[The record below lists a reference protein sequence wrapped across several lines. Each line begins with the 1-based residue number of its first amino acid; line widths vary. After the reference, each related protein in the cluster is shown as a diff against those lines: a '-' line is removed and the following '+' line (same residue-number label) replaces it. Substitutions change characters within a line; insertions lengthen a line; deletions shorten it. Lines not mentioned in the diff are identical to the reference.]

1 VLSARV
7 GADHLGHAKVSMTQD
22 RYMARGKLHTEVAE
36 ALDDAISGAKA
47 LHWPNCEAENTL

>member
-1 VLSARV
+1 
-7 GADHLGHAKVSMTQD
+7 MTQD

-47 LHWPNCEAENTL
+47 LHSPDGEAKNTL